1 MSGTADSIRLNY
13 NQVVIGTFFYFHD
26 QGGKYYA
33 AFGGVRPRISPIIT
47 PPATTTVPIAPI
59 IIFLLLSIGSSFF
72 ICNKII
78 IPETH
83 GQGLKKNLQIREG
96 KEKTVIF
103 FMADA
108 YSIRACKESGGKKE
122 EKGHD
127 IP

>member
-1 MSGTADSIRLNY
+1 MVLF
-13 NQVVIGTFFYFHD
+13 QVLLFPVGLFLRELPLMLLYELVERS
-26 QGGKYYA
+26 

-96 KEKTVIF
+96 KEKQSYFSWLMHIVLE
-103 FMADA
+103 
-108 YSIRACKESGGKKE
+108 RVKKVGARRR
-122 EKGHD
+122 KR
-127 IP
+127 P

>member
-1 MSGTADSIRLNY
+1 MKCPLHWEQSRQPTHKKDVYKRQVLQIHDELLIEAPLEEEEEVKNLLTDRMKMCIR
-13 NQVVIGTFFYFHD
+13 D
-26 QGGKYYA
+26 
-33 AFGGVRPRISPIIT
+33 R
-47 PPATTTVPIAPI
+47 
-59 IIFLLLSIGSSFF
+59 
-72 ICNKII
+72 
-78 IPETH
+78 PETH

>member
-1 MSGTADSIRLNY
+1 MVERS
-13 NQVVIGTFFYFHD
+13 
-26 QGGKYYA
+26 

-122 EKGHD
+122 MCIRD
-127 IP
+127 SLY